1 MITINLPRKESIVLE
16 HLVLDYNG
24 TLAID
29 GNIIEGVKE
38 LLNELSEKIKIHVV
52 TADTFGK
59 VKENLKDVN
68 CQVLIISSE
77 IEYIEKVSYIEDLD
91 EEKVI
96 AIGNGRND
104 SLLLKEAMIG
114 IAVIQKEGVSFK
126 TLMNADIVCTSIIDA
141 LELIKNPLR
150 ITATL
155 RK

>member
-1 MITINLPRKESIVLE
+1 MITIDLPRKESIVLE

-38 LLNELSEKIKIHVV
+38 RLKELSEKIKIHVV

-77 IEYIEKVSYIEDLD
+77 IEYIEKVGYIENLC

-104 SLLLKEAMIG
+104 SLLLKEAAIG
-114 IAVIQKEGVSFK
+114 IAVIQKEGASYK

-141 LELIKNPLR
+141 LELIINPLR
-150 ITATL
+150 IVATL

>member
-1 MITINLPRKESIVLE
+1 MIKIDIPRKESIVLE
-16 HLVLDYNG
+16 HLVVDYNG

-38 LLNELSEKIKIHVV
+38 ILNELSEKIKIHVV

-91 EEKVI
+91 EGKVI

-104 SLLLKEAMIG
+104 SLLLKEAAIG
-114 IAVIQKEGVSFK
+114 IAVIQKEGTSFK

-141 LELIKNPLR
+141 LELVKYPLR
-150 ITATL
+150 LTATL

>member
-1 MITINLPRKESIVLE
+1 MIRIDLPRKESIVLE

-29 GNIIEGVKE
+29 GKIIEGVKE
-38 LLNELSEKIKIHVV
+38 ILNELSEKIKIHVV

-68 CQVLIISSE
+68 CQVVIISSE
-77 IEYIEKVSYIEDLD
+77 IEYIEKVGYIEDLD

-104 SLLLKEAMIG
+104 SLLLKEAAIG
-114 IAVIQKEGVSFK
+114 IAVIQKEGTSFK
-126 TLMNADIVCTSIIDA
+126 TLMNADIVCTSIFDA